1 VKSTHTIPRRALK
14 ESIALREQ
22 PGWVTFGLDGKYAY
36 PSTGEVIDVATKKI
50 LTALSDETGREVHSE
65 KMVEVH
71 WKGGKMVKSGDQF
84 GVGRV
89 TK

>member
-1 VKSTHTIPRRALK
+1 MSVAVSQHKNFVGG
-14 ESIALREQ
+14 E
-22 PGWVTFGLDGKYAY
+22 WVDSSGGETMEVLN

-50 LTALSDETGREVHSE
+50 LTALSDETGHEVHSE

-71 WKGGKMVKSGDQF
+71 WKGGKVVKTGDQF

-89 TK
+89 PK